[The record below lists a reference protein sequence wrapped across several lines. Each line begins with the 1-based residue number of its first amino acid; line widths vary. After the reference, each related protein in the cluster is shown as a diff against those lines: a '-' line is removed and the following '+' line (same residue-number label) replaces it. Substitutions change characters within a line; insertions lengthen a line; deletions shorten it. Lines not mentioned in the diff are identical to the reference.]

1 MSHGE
6 SRTKRTSAEGNGY
19 ANRVVGTTLGAYYS
33 LTDNLTLV
41 GEVNRRTNKVT
52 NRDTDGVSLGAILF
66 F

>member
-1 MSHGE
+1 
-6 SRTKRTSAEGNGY
+6 
-19 ANRVVGTTLGAYYS
+19 VGTTLGGYYS